1 MMRLL
6 LRLRRLFLL
15 LSLSYRYDRRRRHP
29 QELRGDDE
37 CTGGRTRKGSAR
49 SERNPTAIESH
60 AA

>member
-1 MMRLL
+1 MT
-6 LRLRRLFLL
+6 
-15 LSLSYRYDRRRRHP
+15 SAPNEWSNQTQSDAIRRRHP

-49 SERNPTAIESH
+49 SERKPTAIESH